1 MLKVVA
7 RVLLQTGMC
16 EGWLRKLKV
25 GIEKKKKSTKEGKE
39 EGWNRL
45 KVNRDKKE

>member
-1 MLKVVA
+1 
-7 RVLLQTGMC
+7 MC

-25 GIEKKKKSTKEGKE
+25 GIEGKKKYEGRKGRGME
-39 EGWNRL
+39 RTERE